1 MIQSNLKWDSNTS
14 FIYRKAL
21 SKMWV
26 LRRMES
32 LKVEESII
40 LEVYLKEIRPLAEHG
55 VAVWHSGLTLG
66 QTRQLEKIQ
75 KVALHIILDDQ
86 KTSYQ
91 EKCQSLN
98 LMTLAERR
106 TELCINFAIKLAKS
120 NLRSEF
126 FTFLPECKRTRSKN
140 KIVRENLTCTKRTEN
155 APHNYLSRLLN
166 QNSEKLL
173 RRT

>member
-1 MIQSNLKWDSNTS
+1 MVLLFGIQALPWGKPDNLK
-14 FIYRKAL
+14 
-21 SKMWV
+21 
-26 LRRMES
+26 
-32 LKVEESII
+32 
-40 LEVYLKEIRPLAEHG
+40 
-55 VAVWHSGLTLG
+55 
-66 QTRQLEKIQ
+66 KIQ

-173 RRT
+173 RRTWIFVKVACNKWIIVQSYSFLFSSDSQYIGLR